1 MMALNFQAAKHKKMI
16 MERTKNCTVRLGDVS
31 KLYPEGSIVWITSG
45 KKGEPKP
52 QIYTAYLDKVRVKT
66 MGTLTSADLGHQNPE
81 INSREELIADFERI
95 YKRRILM
102 EDTVTVIYFSEVH
115 NDLNEEKDDSAE

>member
-1 MMALNFQAAKHKKMI
+1 MMALNFQAAKHKKML
-16 MERTKNCTVRLGDVS
+16 MERTKNCTVRIGDIS
-31 KLYPEGSIVWITSG
+31 GQFPENSIVWITTG
-45 KKGEPKP
+45 ALGEPKHKL
-52 QIYTAYLDKVRVKT
+52 YTAFLDKVRVKT
-66 MGTLTSADLGHQNPE
+66 MGTLTSRDLGHQNPE

-115 NDLNEEKDDSAE
+115 EDL